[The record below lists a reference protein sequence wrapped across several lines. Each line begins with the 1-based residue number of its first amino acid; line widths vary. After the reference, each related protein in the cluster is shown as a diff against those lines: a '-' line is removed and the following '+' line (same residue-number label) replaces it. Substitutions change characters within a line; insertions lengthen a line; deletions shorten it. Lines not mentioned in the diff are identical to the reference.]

1 MINMTFGNPNRGE
14 TAYCSVTYL
23 WSFTRAELGL
33 PDDATNEELEAAAEA
48 RMERITTYISE
59 MTNIFHNDMEV
70 SVS

>member
-1 MINMTFGNPNRGE
+1 MTSGNPNRGE

-48 RMERITTYISE
+48 KMEQITDHITH
-59 MTNIFHNDMEV
+59 MADIFHNDLEI
-70 SVS
+70 SVG